1 MEKFVQNRK
10 EFDGLMSDKL
20 YTTKQLDSL
29 SSIAGFAD
37 RNWALGQ
44 LSYNVDGTRDN
55 NTAMAVTFIGL
66 LFIFFECL
74 PVFVKLMSSS
84 GPYDYAIKNI
94 EIVQQHQSDK
104 NKDYEMKFMM
114 AFTKLR

>member
-1 MEKFVQNRK
+1 MTE
-10 EFDGLMSDKL
+10 KL

-44 LSYNVDGTRDN
+44 LGHNVDGTRDL
-55 NTAMAVTFIGL
+55 NTAIAITFIGL

-74 PVFVKLMSSS
+74 PVFVKLMSSR
-84 GPYDYAIKNI
+84 GPYDYAIENI
-94 EIVQQHQSDK
+94 EIAQIHVS
-104 NKDYEMKFMM
+104 NKDKDFEVEV
-114 AFTKLR
+114 TDGVHETRVDT